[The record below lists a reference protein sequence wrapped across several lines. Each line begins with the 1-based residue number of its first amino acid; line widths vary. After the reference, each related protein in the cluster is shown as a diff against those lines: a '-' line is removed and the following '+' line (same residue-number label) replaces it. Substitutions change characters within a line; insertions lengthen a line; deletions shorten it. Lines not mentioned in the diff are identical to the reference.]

1 MLSLIGIFNRLIFLM
16 HFFTA
21 IWMKLFLWSSHRDSL
36 PFGLKQTPRAWF
48 RCLSSFLFHLGFT
61 ISKANS
67 SLFFKQGQDIIL
79 MLLYVDDILITGSS
93 SMLIAQFLCNL
104 KSEFPVKDIGPF
116 QYFLGIQ
123 VHRQSTSIT
132 LK

>member
-1 MLSLIGIFNRLIFLM
+1 MPGFDVLVHSCFTLDSLSLKPIP
-16 HFFTA
+16 
-21 IWMKLFLWSSHRDSL
+21 
-36 PFGLKQTPRAWF
+36 PF
-48 RCLSSFLFHLGFT
+48 
-61 ISKANS
+61 
-67 SLFFKQGQDIIL
+67 FFKQGQDIIL

-123 VHRQSTSIT
+123 VHHQSTSIT